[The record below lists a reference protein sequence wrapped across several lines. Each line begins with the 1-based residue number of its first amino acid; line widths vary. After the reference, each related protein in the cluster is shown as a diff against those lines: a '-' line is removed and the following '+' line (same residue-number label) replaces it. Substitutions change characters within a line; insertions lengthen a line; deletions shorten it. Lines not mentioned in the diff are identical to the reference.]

1 MHFKTGTTQPAR
13 AHRIAVS
20 VYFFIAGFT
29 FASWASRIPHIQAR
43 LNLNEAAL
51 GSVLLA
57 LPAGLMVSSLLVGR
71 LIARFGSKAILLAAA
86 TLYST
91 LIICLGLAPSTPV
104 LVATLFF
111 FGMGGNSFNVSVN
124 TQAVGVERMYG
135 RSIMASFHGIW
146 SLAGFAGAALAT
158 LLIWLGLVPWQHF
171 IIISAIGFLLSSFFA
186 SSLLAA
192 GPSKTNRK
200 GFSWPEKRI
209 LLLGAIAFGNL
220 VCEGTMFDWSGVY
233 FKKVVQAPASLTALG
248 YAAFMGCMATGRF
261 VADKVVMA
269 MGSRKVLQAAGV
281 LICAGFAV
289 AVIFPHVISATLGF
303 MLVGF
308 GVCSV
313 VPIVYSLAGQGNSD
327 NPGSALASITTVGFA
342 GFLAGPPL
350 VGFVAQ
356 ATNLRWSFALVACIA
371 LTTTLLAMYLRGPQP
386 IQKK

>member
-1 MHFKTGTTQPAR
+1 
-13 AHRIAVS
+13 
-20 VYFFIAGFT
+20 
-29 FASWASRIPHIQAR
+29 
-43 LNLNEAAL
+43 
-51 GSVLLA
+51 
-57 LPAGLMVSSLLVGR
+57 
-71 LIARFGSKAILLAAA
+71 
-86 TLYST
+86 
-91 LIICLGLAPSTPV
+91 
-104 LVATLFF
+104 
-111 FGMGGNSFNVSVN
+111 
-124 TQAVGVERMYG
+124 
-135 RSIMASFHGIW
+135 MASFHGIW
-146 SLAGFAGAALAT
+146 SLAGFTGAALAT

-192 GPSKTNRK
+192 SPSKTNRK

-261 VADKVVMA
+261 LADKVVVA
-269 MGSRKVLQAAGV
+269 VGSRKVLQAAGV
-281 LICAGFAV
+281 LICAGFAI
-289 AVIFPHVISATLGF
+289 AVVFPHVVSATLGF

-313 VPIVYSLAGQGNSD
+313 VPIVYSLAGQGNSE

-356 ATNLRWSFALVACIA
+356 VTNLRWSFALVACIA
-371 LTTTLLAMYLRGPQP
+371 LTTTLLAMYLRDPKP